1 MTESSR
7 FESRLG
13 ILRRLLNPAPL
24 ALSQHSATFL
34 SGGLM
39 MVFGGRGA
47 ASHQCYLAEV
57 LSYDVACDKWGYLP
71 ILRKP
76 FQTDLA
82 RFGHSAVTSRGLLYI
97 YGGFDGQMKADILK
111 FTPGRCEN
119 VTTLGECL
127 NSRLGVKCVW
137 TTEQTC
143 STITDMPGD
152 PTASAHGGN
161 YLGDDHTV
169 TVTLA
174 LRPRTNAPGVE
185 TNAPSASVRA
195 PTRSVNRLKNSH
207 SANEANDHC
216 EGKSTIKCSKWSNCK
231 SCLAQ
236 EHCVWDQYGCQ
247 DIADGF
253 KKETQAC
260 PAACS
265 EHSTCTE
272 CTLEECMWCESK
284 KRCVESI
291 AEQLI
296 FPYGECPIW
305 TTDTSRCPRQN
316 QEWCKVHLTCSNCT
330 SDPACGWCDDSS
342 GTGMG
347 ACLSGGYSL
356 KTAANRGRC
365 SNKRWSFT
373 HCKICQCNGH
383 SRCIE
388 DTDTCEQC
396 DHMTQGVH
404 CEACAPGF
412 YGNALNGGHCRPC
425 DCATDGAG
433 CHPLTGQCFCATK
446 GVIGEQCDQCDTD
459 NSFLNGT
466 STCYCELEA
475 LLIIPFGGKQS
486 RKRHCVFIHTFAEKI
501 RTEQERNHVTSSK
514 PIARFHFRFASL
526 PALVQPVSVWS
537 DDLQVN
543 APFVFNSS
551 EDDEG
556 QYERFSQINFVSTPM
571 TDDLPMTFTITSSN
585 NVKVNL
591 TFKSGSGSERQANSF
606 ELGPHQPQYNFSFP
620 VRVGKEFKIES
631 FYVYL
636 FDVSHPVDLEVSFMQ
651 HLQLGVQGDYYMT
664 IMIGVG
670 RLIVQSFKTPL
681 WSDDDP
687 V

>member
-1 MTESSR
+1 MWLYTETTDDSLVVCSKQTLADTMVHTKNAAGSNVCSIFKQLHNLNPSKTGTPAAYSNHQIPAACDGPLKVIGHTANVVMDNAKRNEKMVVIFGYSTEYGVLNTVQEFNFGTRQWRLVKTRGFPVTGSYGHSSSWDPI
-7 FESRLG
+7 SRKIYVVGGYKSAEPAGHQLTNT
-13 ILRRLLNPAPL
+13 LYSYDPASRTWRLLNPAPL

-161 YLGDDHTV
+161 YLGEDHTV
-169 TVTLA
+169 TVILA

-185 TNAPSASVRA
+185 TDAPSV
-195 PTRSVNRLKNSH
+195 

-216 EGKSTIKCSKWSNCK
+216 EGKSTIKCSKWFNCK

-272 CTLEECMWCESK
+272 CTIEECVWCESK

-305 TTDTSRCPRQN
+305 TTDSSRCPRQN

-356 KTAANRGRC
+356 KTAASRGRC

-373 HCKICQCNGH
+373 HCKSGLI
-383 SRCIE
+383 
-388 DTDTCEQC
+388 
-396 DHMTQGVH
+396 
-404 CEACAPGF
+404 A
-412 YGNALNGGHCRPC
+412 
-425 DCATDGAG
+425 
-433 CHPLTGQCFCATK
+433 
-446 GVIGEQCDQCDTD
+446 
-459 NSFLNGT
+459 FL
-466 STCYCELEA
+466 
-475 LLIIPFGGKQS
+475 
-486 RKRHCVFIHTFAEKI
+486 
-501 RTEQERNHVTSSK
+501 
-514 PIARFHFRFASL
+514 
-526 PALVQPVSVWS
+526 
-537 DDLQVN
+537 
-543 APFVFNSS
+543 
-551 EDDEG
+551 
-556 QYERFSQINFVSTPM
+556 
-571 TDDLPMTFTITSSN
+571 
-585 NVKVNL
+585 
-591 TFKSGSGSERQANSF
+591 
-606 ELGPHQPQYNFSFP
+606 
-620 VRVGKEFKIES
+620 
-631 FYVYL
+631 
-636 FDVSHPVDLEVSFMQ
+636 
-651 HLQLGVQGDYYMT
+651 
-664 IMIGVG
+664 
-670 RLIVQSFKTPL
+670 
-681 WSDDDP
+681 
-687 V
+687 